1 MPNPDVIAGAV
12 SGGTGMAEAT
22 VRCILG
28 IAGVLQRTEVAIYF
42 MKEP

>member
-1 MPNPDVIAGAV
+1 MPDRDVFAGAV
-12 SGGTGMAEAT
+12 SGGTGVAEET

-42 MKEP
+42 MQEP